1 MSSSDQNKYKEWRD
15 TTAEHKTVTMDV
27 SNKASFK
34 VALGKQREIA
44 GHCAELEVK
53 SSRRNSGGNKYQVEL
68 RCDHIKMDDPKKEEW
83 LRSSEYLDALHYP
96 FIRFESTELVR
107 DKQGQVTVFGLMT
120 IRNIIREIS
129 AQITSISIVID
140 PHGRMYERVSFRVWI
155 DRRTWGLLAYKEE
168 GESNTEVS
176 HQVLIEGQYHRR
188 VLNFN

>member
-1 MSSSDQNKYKEWRD
+1 MSSSDQEKYKEWRD
-15 TTAEHKTVTMDV
+15 TTATHRTVTPDV
-27 SNKASFK
+27 RNKATFK

-44 GHCAELEVK
+44 GHCADMEVK
-53 SSRRNSGGNKYQVEL
+53 PTRQNNGGSKYRVEL
-68 RCDHIKMDDPKKEEW
+68 RSDTITMEDPRKEEW

-96 FIRFESTELVR
+96 YIRFESTEVVR

-120 IRNIIREIS
+120 IRNIIREVS
-129 AQITSISIVID
+129 AQITSATIVID
-140 PHGRMYERVSFRVWI
+140 PFGRIYERVSFRVWI

-168 GESNTEVS
+168 GESTTEVS